1 MPCTGREGR
10 IATCLR
16 GKESGQQVCEGRE
29 RSRLT
34 QSHAGEDSIECQNE
48 ERDKR
53 EGSGRRRGGEGGEV
67 REGMRRYGHLEA
79 FLSRANEPLG
89 NTCDTS
95 LETKR
100 IHTLPALH
108 LYSTKGV

>member
-1 MPCTGREGR
+1 MRKGTRERDREEGEEGR
-10 IATCLR
+10 
-16 GKESGQQVCEGRE
+16 
-29 RSRLT
+29 
-34 QSHAGEDSIECQNE
+34 
-48 ERDKR
+48 
-53 EGSGRRRGGEGGEV
+53 GGEV